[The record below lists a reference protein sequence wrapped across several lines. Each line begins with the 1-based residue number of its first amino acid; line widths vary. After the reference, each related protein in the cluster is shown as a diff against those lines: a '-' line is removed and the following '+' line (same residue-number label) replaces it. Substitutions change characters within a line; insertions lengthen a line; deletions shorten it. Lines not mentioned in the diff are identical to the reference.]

1 MSQPSQNTITTS
13 TNKSESLEY
22 RQNCTL
28 QKLCRAKGR
37 SRILA
42 RGVQMSDGNAQEA
55 QSLFV
60 RQCIIHAFKRVRAV
74 V

>member
-1 MSQPSQNTITTS
+1 MERPSPRTAFEELGT
-13 TNKSESLEY
+13 
-22 RQNCTL
+22 
-28 QKLCRAKGR
+28 KGG

-42 RGVQMSDGNAQEA
+42 RGVHMSDGNAQEA
-55 QSLFV
+55 QSLYV